1 MQGGLGTAGM
11 HPDVNER
18 KEKSNNQKI
27 NNSMEP
33 NIQSNDSW
41 NRWSSSIT
49 QFASALL
56 ALVNDSSATSCPSI
70 PASLHPLP
78 PTHAQYQVLCSL
90 GISLSSIY
98 FCIMLNPINPQPP
111 STLCY
116 YTHSSNDDEE
126 AAEKTKG
133 KKEDGELLS
142 QTNRGGKFGRPNK
155 VDSLGGRKEKN
166 S

>member
-1 MQGGLGTAGM
+1 MECVKKKSVDKRVGGMQGGLGTAGM

-41 NRWSSSIT
+41 NRWSRSIT

-70 PASLHPLP
+70 SSSSSSHTRTIPSSLFPWNQPFFYLFLHYVESYKSSASQH
-78 PTHAQYQVLCSL
+78 V
-90 GISLSSIY
+90 
-98 FCIMLNPINPQPP
+98 ML
-111 STLCY
+111 L
-116 YTHSSNDDEE
+116 YT
-126 AAEKTKG
+126 
-133 KKEDGELLS
+133 
-142 QTNRGGKFGRPNK
+142 FI
-155 VDSLGGRKEKN
+155 
-166 S
+166 